1 MIFCRLLI
9 LCSLLPFLTYCQDTT
24 FVKKHFFDSTV
35 KDVFN
40 GPDGIY
46 AKTGEGLYKL
56 KNDKWALQNTEF
68 TKNYVFF
75 NEEFYESDYIP
86 NPYLFDI
93 KPMQDLIPQRSLSN
107 PTMAYRENKLFV
119 STGGNLYEYF
129 INTAYKR
136 TFGGYSIR
144 NIYFD
149 DVFSVTSTYKGIFF
163 NDSVRA
169 ELPGYSSGNFQK
181 IGNRYFLCSDPL
193 YEMTEFG
200 KFTKLN
206 ITDINV
212 SGHFRKLLEW
222 NNRIISQNT
231 RSINIWDS
239 QTGFTPILKGEEY
252 FDIEVADNK
261 LLICTGKGDLIE
273 FTEDS
278 FKILCNVKSRVR
290 DLYVYGDVLYI
301 SSDKGLFTLEKF
313 EPKSLKRQ
321 NSLSNVVGVMMDL
334 NKNLWIST
342 ENGLYVQPADRQFPI
357 SFIPNVEFNRAAL
370 TIYNDH
376 VYAGSVEGLFIIDI
390 FNVSKNILPQ
400 AVNAVAVGFK
410 DWFLYAV
417 ILLIVLAGAV
427 LWLLKYRQKKR
438 NLVIGNTS
446 RKNEEKV
453 ITIEQMEQDI
463 INQRIMT
470 VESLAEFYG
479 TNSVQ
484 LNRILK
490 SFSTTPGKILRQ
502 AKLKHARELM
512 KMNTPMHE
520 ISQKVGYSA
529 VFLRRKLK

>member
-1 MIFCRLLI
+1 MIYCRLLI

-24 FVKKHFFDSTV
+24 FIRKHFFDSTV
-35 KDVFN
+35 KNVFN

-56 KNDKWALQNTEF
+56 KNDKWALQKTEF

-75 NEEFYESDYIP
+75 NKEFYESDYIP

-93 KPMQDLIPQRSLSN
+93 KPMQDLIPQHSLSN
-107 PTMAYRENKLFV
+107 PTMARRENKLFV
-119 STGGNLYEYF
+119 SVGGSLYEYF
-129 INTAYKR
+129 INNSFKR
-136 TFGGYSIR
+136 AFNGYSIR
-144 NIYFD
+144 NIYYEED
-149 DVFSVTSTYKGIFF
+149 FSVTSTYSGIFF
-163 NDSVRA
+163 NDSIRA
-169 ELPGYSSGNFQK
+169 ESPLFSSGHFQK
-181 IGNRYFLCSDPL
+181 IGDRYFLCSDPL

-200 KFTKLN
+200 KFAQLN

-231 RSINIWDS
+231 RSINIWDD
-239 QTGFTPILKGEEY
+239 QTGLRPILKGEEY
-252 FDIEVADNK
+252 FDIEVANNK
-261 LLICTGKGDLIE
+261 LFICTGKGEVIE
-273 FTEDS
+273 FSEDS
-278 FKILCNVKSRVR
+278 SKILCNVKSRVR
-290 DLYVYGDVLYI
+290 DLYVYGTVLYI

-313 EPKSLKRQ
+313 ETKSLKRL
-321 NSLSNVVGVMMDL
+321 NSLPNVVGVMMDL
-334 NKNLWIST
+334 NKNLWIAT
-342 ENGLYVQPADRQFPI
+342 ENGLYVQPADKQFPI

-370 TIYNDH
+370 TINNDH

-400 AVNAVAVGFK
+400 AVNKVAVGFK

-427 LWLLKYRQKKR
+427 LWLLKYRQKKQ
-438 NLVIGNTS
+438 NLVIGNTN
-446 RKNEEKV
+446 RKSEEKT
-453 ITIEQMEQDI
+453 ITIEQMERDI
-463 INQRIMT
+463 INERIMT

-490 SFSTTPGKILRQ
+490 SFNTTPGKILRQ
-502 AKLKHARELM
+502 AKLKHARELL
-512 KMNTPMHE
+512 KINTPMHE

>member
-1 MIFCRLLI
+1 MIYCRLFI
-9 LCSLLPFLTYCQDTT
+9 LCSLLPFLSYCQDTT
-24 FVKKHFFDSTV
+24 FVKKHFFDRTV
-35 KDVFN
+35 KNVFS

-56 KNDKWALQNTEF
+56 KNDKWSLQKSEF

-75 NEEFYESDYIP
+75 NKEFYETDYIP
-86 NPYLFDI
+86 TPLLFDV
-93 KPMQDLIPQRSLSN
+93 KPMQDLIPQHSLSN
-107 PTMAYRENKLFV
+107 PTMTRFENRLFV

-149 DVFSVTSTYKGIFF
+149 DVFSVISTYKGIFF
-163 NDSVRA
+163 NDSIRA
-169 ELPGYSSGNFQK
+169 EIPGYSSGNFQK

-193 YEMTEFG
+193 FEMTEFG
-200 KFTKLN
+200 RFTQLN

-212 SGHFRKLLEW
+212 SGHFRKLVEW
-222 NNRIISQNT
+222 NNRLISQNT
-231 RSINIWDS
+231 RSINIWDY
-239 QTGFTPILKGEEY
+239 QNGLTPIHQGEEY

-261 LLICTGKGDLIE
+261 LLTCTGKGEVIE
-273 FTEDS
+273 FTADS
-278 FKILCNVKSRVR
+278 FEILCNIKSRVR

-301 SSDKGLFTLEKF
+301 SSDKGLFTLEKL

-321 NSLSNVVGVMMDL
+321 NSLPNVVGVMMDL

-370 TIYNDH
+370 TIYNDQ

-390 FNVSKNILPQ
+390 FNVAKNILPQ
-400 AVNAVAVGFK
+400 AVNTVAVGPK
-410 DWFLYAV
+410 DWLLYAV
-417 ILLIVLAGAV
+417 ILLVILAGTV
-427 LWLLKYRQKKR
+427 LWLLKHRQTKQ
-438 NLVIGNTS
+438 NLVIANTS
-446 RKNEEKV
+446 RKNEEKA
-453 ITIEQMEQDI
+453 ISIEQMEQDI
-463 INQRIMT
+463 INERIMT
-470 VESLAEFYG
+470 VESLAEYYR

-490 SFSTTPGKILRQ
+490 SYNTTPGKILRET
-502 AKLKHARELM
+502 KLKHARELM
-512 KMNTPMHE
+512 KMNTPMYE

-529 VFLRRKLK
+529 VFLKRKLK

>member
-1 MIFCRLLI
+1 VINCRLLI
-9 LCSLLPFLTYCQDTT
+9 LCSVLPFLTYCQDTT

-35 KDVFN
+35 KNVFN

-75 NEEFYESDYIP
+75 NKEFYESDYIP
-86 NPYLFDI
+86 NPFLFDI
-93 KPMQDLIPQRSLSN
+93 KPLQDLIPQRSLSN
-107 PTMAYRENKLFV
+107 PTLARSDNRLFV

-136 TFGGYSIR
+136 TFGGYSVR

-163 NDSVRA
+163 NDSIRA
-169 ELPGYSSGNFQK
+169 ELPRYSSGYFQK
-181 IGNRYFLCSDPL
+181 IGDRYFLCSDQL
-193 YEMTEFG
+193 FEMTEFG
-200 KFTKLN
+200 KFTLLN

-222 NNRIISQNT
+222 NNRNISQNT
-231 RSINIWDS
+231 RSINIWDYQS
-239 QTGFTPILKGEEY
+239 GLTPIHRGEEY

-261 LLICTGKGDLIE
+261 LLTCTGQGEVIE

-278 FKILCNVKSRVR
+278 FKILCNVKARVR

-321 NSLSNVVGVMMDL
+321 NGLPNVVGVMMDL

-342 ENGLYVQPADRQFPI
+342 ENGLYVQPADKQFPI

-370 TIYNDH
+370 TIYNDQ

-400 AVNAVAVGFK
+400 TVNTVAVGFK
-410 DWFLYAV
+410 NWLLYSV
-417 ILLIVLAGAV
+417 ILLMVLAGAV
-427 LWLLKYRQKKR
+427 LWLLKYRQKKK
-438 NLVIGNTS
+438 NLVIANTS
-446 RKNEEKV
+446 KKNEEKT
-453 ITIEQMEQDI
+453 ITIEQMEQEI

-470 VESLAEFYG
+470 VENLAEFYG

-490 SFSTTPGKILRQ
+490 SFNTTPGKILRQ
-502 AKLKHARELM
+502 TKLKHARELL
-512 KMNTPMHE
+512 KNNVPLHE

-529 VFLRRKLK
+529 VFLKSKLK